1 MRDAGPSP
9 ARAELFAPHPGGFG
23 PGASIRPET
32 AETTPAPLHHPEP
45 TAHTMGHHDAKDHA
59 LSLLREVLVWIGQ
72 HDVSPDP
79 ITYAVFYEHLSG
91 RNDRLSAALEPLL
104 AAHARLTDAQLRA
117 LHATHIAAPGGDDA
131 ERIRGDMQRVMDRIA
146 DSAARTGQAAGAFGA
161 GLDGLQNA
169 LQAEDAAALAVQ
181 VAQARQ
187 KTQVM
192 QASVDALQEQV
203 SSSHA
208 EIERLRSDLE
218 RMREQAVRCALTG
231 VLNRRGFDDQLQKM
245 LATLPADGAEHCVVL
260 IDIDHFKR
268 VNDTY
273 GHPVGDKVIAGLGE
287 VLRMLPP
294 EPGMSLARYGGE
306 EFAILL
312 PSSSR
317 RRAVRVAEWVRS
329 RVGRIGL
336 RSKQTQEVR
345 LNITVSAGVAAW
357 KPGDEAQALLVAAD
371 GALYRAK
378 AAGRDR
384 VVVD

>member
-1 MRDAGPSP
+1 
-9 ARAELFAPHPGGFG
+9 
-23 PGASIRPET
+23 
-32 AETTPAPLHHPEP
+32 
-45 TAHTMGHHDAKDHA
+45 MGHHDAKDHA
-59 LSLLREVLVWIGQ
+59 LSLLRQVLVWIGQ

-104 AAHARLTDAQLRA
+104 AAHPRLTDAQLRA
-117 LHATHIAAPGGDDA
+117 LHAAHIAAPGGDDA

-208 EIERLRSDLE
+208 EIQRLRSDLE

-357 KPGDEAQALLVAAD
+357 KPGEGAQALLVAAD

>member
-1 MRDAGPSP
+1 
-9 ARAELFAPHPGGFG
+9 
-23 PGASIRPET
+23 
-32 AETTPAPLHHPEP
+32 
-45 TAHTMGHHDAKDHA
+45 MGHHDAKDHA

-104 AAHARLTDAQLRA
+104 AAQARLTDAQLRA
-117 LHATHIAAPGGDDA
+117 LHAAHIAASGGDDA

-146 DSAARTGQAAGAFGA
+146 DSAARTGEAAGAFGA

-245 LATLPADGAEHCVVL
+245 LATPPADGAEHCVVL

-268 VNDTY
+268 VNDEH
-273 GHPVGDKVIAGLGE
+273 GHDAGDR
-287 VLRMLPP
+287 VLKDLVHLIKSRARKLDRLFRM
-294 EPGMSLARYGGE
+294 GGE
-306 EFAILL
+306 EFLL
-312 PSSSR
+312 FLADTPGS
-317 RRAVRVAEWVRS
+317 AAMIQAENLR
-329 RVGRIGL
+329 GRIAEAALLKG
-336 RSKQTQEVR
+336 RPV
-345 LNITVSAGVAAW
+345 TVSIGLAELQRNLTQAAW
-357 KPGDEAQALLVAAD
+357 VKRAD
-371 GALYRAK
+371 TALYKAK
-378 AAGRDR
+378 ETGRNR
-384 VVVD
+384 VVRADDTDAD

>member
-1 MRDAGPSP
+1 MENPQ
-9 ARAELFAPHPGGFG
+9 
-23 PGASIRPET
+23 
-32 AETTPAPLHHPEP
+32 
-45 TAHTMGHHDAKDHA
+45 AKVQA
-59 LSLLREVLVWIGQ
+59 VALLREVLACIGQ
-72 HDVSPDP
+72 HDVSPNP
-79 ITYAVFYEHLSG
+79 VAYAVFYEHLSG
-91 RNDRLSAALEPLL
+91 GNGGLSAALEPLL
-104 AAHARLTDAQLRA
+104 DAGGRLTDAQLRA
-117 LHATHIAAPGGDDA
+117 LHSAHIAEPGGDPGGDDA
-131 ERIRGDMQRVMDRIA
+131 ERIRVDMQRVMDRIA

-169 LQAEDAAALAVQ
+169 LQTEDAAALAEQ

-187 KTQVM
+187 KTRAM
-192 QASVDALQEQV
+192 QASVDALQDQV
-203 SSSHA
+203 SSSQA
-208 EIERLRSDLE
+208 EIQRLRADLE

-231 VLNRRGFDDQLQKM
+231 VLNRRGFDDHLRQM

-268 VNDTY
+268 VNDMY

-317 RRAVRVAEWVRS
+317 RRAFHVAEWVRS
-329 RVGRIGL
+329 RAGRIGL
-336 RSKQTQEVR
+336 RSKQTQAVR

-357 KPGDEAQALLVAAD
+357 KPGEEAQALLVAAD
-371 GALYRAK
+371 SALYMAK

-384 VVVD
+384 VVVG

>member
-1 MRDAGPSP
+1 
-9 ARAELFAPHPGGFG
+9 
-23 PGASIRPET
+23 
-32 AETTPAPLHHPEP
+32 
-45 TAHTMGHHDAKDHA
+45 MGHHDAKDHA

-104 AAHARLTDAQLRA
+104 AAQARLTDAQLRA
-117 LHATHIAAPGGDDA
+117 LHAAHIAASGGDDA

-146 DSAARTGQAAGAFGA
+146 DSAARTGEAAGAFGA

-245 LATLPADGAEHCVVL
+245 LATPPADGAEHCVVL

-357 KPGDEAQALLVAAD
+357 KPGDEARALLVAAD

>member
-1 MRDAGPSP
+1 
-9 ARAELFAPHPGGFG
+9 
-23 PGASIRPET
+23 
-32 AETTPAPLHHPEP
+32 
-45 TAHTMGHHDAKDHA
+45 MGHHDAKDHA

-104 AAHARLTDAQLRA
+104 AAQARLTDAQLRA
-117 LHATHIAAPGGDDA
+117 LHAAHIAAPGGDDA

-146 DSAARTGQAAGAFGA
+146 DSAARTGEAAGAFGA

-245 LATLPADGAEHCVVL
+245 LATPPADGAEHCVVL

-357 KPGDEAQALLVAAD
+357 KPGDEARALLVAAD

>member
-1 MRDAGPSP
+1 
-9 ARAELFAPHPGGFG
+9 
-23 PGASIRPET
+23 
-32 AETTPAPLHHPEP
+32 
-45 TAHTMGHHDAKDHA
+45 MGHHDAKDHA

-104 AAHARLTDAQLRA
+104 AAQARLTDAQLRA

-245 LATLPADGAEHCVVL
+245 LATPPADGAEHCVVL

-384 VVVD
+384 VVVG

>member
-1 MRDAGPSP
+1 
-9 ARAELFAPHPGGFG
+9 
-23 PGASIRPET
+23 
-32 AETTPAPLHHPEP
+32 
-45 TAHTMGHHDAKDHA
+45 MGHHDAKDHA

-91 RNDRLSAALEPLL
+91 RNDRLSTALEPLL
-104 AAHARLTDAQLRA
+104 AAQARLTDAQLRA
-117 LHATHIAAPGGDDA
+117 LHAAHIAAPGGDDA

-245 LATLPADGAEHCVVL
+245 LATPPADGAEHCVVL

-384 VVVD
+384 VVVG

>member
-1 MRDAGPSP
+1 
-9 ARAELFAPHPGGFG
+9 
-23 PGASIRPET
+23 
-32 AETTPAPLHHPEP
+32 
-45 TAHTMGHHDAKDHA
+45 MGHHDAKDHA

-91 RNDRLSAALEPLL
+91 RNDRLSTALEPLL
-104 AAHARLTDAQLRA
+104 AAQARLTDAQLRA

-384 VVVD
+384 VVVG